1 MHGPPGSGK
10 TSVKQLF
17 LGREPLSPENQNSTG
32 QNSNSINTVELQG
45 VKKTL
50 RPHYVHCRLWEAQYP
65 FWKLKLHKK

>member
-32 QNSNSINTVELQG
+32 QNSNSINTVERPRS
-45 VKKTL
+45 KENIETTL
-50 RPHYVHCRLWEAQYP
+50 CPL
-65 FWKLKLHKK
+65 